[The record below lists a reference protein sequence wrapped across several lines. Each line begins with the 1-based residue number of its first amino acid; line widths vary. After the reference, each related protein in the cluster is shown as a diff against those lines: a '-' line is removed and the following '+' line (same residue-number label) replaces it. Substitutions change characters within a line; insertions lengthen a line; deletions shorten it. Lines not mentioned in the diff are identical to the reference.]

1 MKAVIIAAG
10 KGTRM
15 GPLTENRPKAMLPIA
30 NKPLLEHMI
39 LGLQAVGT
47 KDLYMVVGHHKEKI
61 MEYFEDGSKF
71 GINIEYIEQ
80 KNQNGTANAI
90 MAVRNYIDE
99 RFLVINGDILIDNR
113 DIERLCNIRGDA
125 VLAAK
130 KVESPEEYGILYVKG
145 EKVGKIVEK
154 PKEVSEVSEVSS
166 DIVNAGIYIFDHS
179 IFDAI
184 DNTRLSKRG
193 EYEITD
199 SIQYMID
206 SGKELRYMLL
216 DRWKDIGF
224 PWNMLDANE
233 IILKDINKWKIM
245 GDVEPYAT
253 LQGNIAIG
261 KDTIIRNGSY
271 ITGPVTIGN
280 NCDIGP
286 NCYIRSSTSIGDN
299 VRIGNAV
306 EIKNS
311 IIMNGTHIGHLSYVG
326 DSIIGENCNLGA
338 GTNIANLRHD
348 DRTIIVELI
357 GRKFDSGRRKL
368 GVIMGD
374 NVHTGINSS
383 INVGTIVESGAYINP
398 GEFIRGMYPKLDMS
412 KL

>member
-15 GPLTENRPKAMLPIA
+15 GPLTENKPKAMLPIA

-39 LGLQAVGT
+39 LELKVAGI
-47 KDLYMVVGHHKEKI
+47 KDLYIVVGYCKEKI
-61 MEYFEDGSKF
+61 KEYFEDGFKF

-90 MAVRNYIDE
+90 MTTRNYIDE
-99 RFLVINGDILIDNR
+99 RFLVINGDILIYSK
-113 DIERLCNIRGDA
+113 DIERLCNTRGDA
-125 VLAAK
+125 ILATK
-130 KVESPEEYGILYVKG
+130 KVESPEEYGILSVKG
-145 EKVGKIVEK
+145 EKVEQIVEK
-154 PKEVSEVSEVSS
+154 PKEISS
-166 DIVNAGIYIFDHS
+166 DLVNAGIYIFDHS

-184 DNTRLSKRG
+184 DNTGLSKRG

-199 SIQYMID
+199 SIQFMID
-206 SGKELRYMLL
+206 SGKELRYILL
-216 DRWKDIGF
+216 ERWNDIGF

-233 IILKDINKWKIM
+233 MVLRDKNKWEIL
-245 GDVEPYAT
+245 GNVEHHAT

-271 ITGPVTIGN
+271 ITGPVTIGD

-286 NCYIRSSTSIGDN
+286 NCYIRPYTSIGDN

-311 IIMNGTHIGHLSYVG
+311 IVMNGTHIGHLSYVG
-326 DSIIGENCNLGA
+326 DSIIGENCNFGA
-338 GTNIANLRHD
+338 GTNVANLRHD
-348 DRTIIVELI
+348 DRTMIVELA
-357 GRKFDSGRRKL
+357 GKKFDSGRRKL

-383 INVGTIVESGAYINP
+383 INVGTIVESGTHINP
-398 GEFIRGMYPKLDMS
+398 GEFIRGACSKLDRS